1 MPMKASAMSRSR
13 TLLDFGAGFL
23 IGLSIT
29 VALFAAME
37 EDSGQLRHNM
47 LLAALAALGLAI
59 LMKFAGRDRSRSRR
73 SALPAGRVRDASAVD
88 AGWTVEG
95 PRGATEARAGASP
108 SNDHRASR
116 DERTTGALPELKAA
130 QRDTQTS
137 AKGDTRR
144 L

>member
-1 MPMKASAMSRSR
+1 MKASAMSRFR

-37 EDSGQLRHNM
+37 EDSVQWRHNM

-59 LMKFAGRDRSRSRR
+59 LMKFAGRDMSRHRR
-73 SALPAGRVRDASAVD
+73 SPPPAGRVRDASTGY
-88 AGWTVEG
+88 AGWTVER
-95 PRGATEARAGASP
+95 PRGATEARAGTSP
-108 SNDHRASR
+108 SDDYRAAR

-130 QRDTQTS
+130 HRDTQTS
-137 AKGDTRR
+137 AEGDTPR

>member
-1 MPMKASAMSRSR
+1 MSRSR

-29 VALFAAME
+29 VELFAAME

-47 LLAALAALGLAI
+47 LLAALGALGLAI
-59 LMKFAGRDRSRSRR
+59 LMKFAGRDRSRRR
-73 SALPAGRVRDASAVD
+73 RTARLAGRVRDPGAID

-108 SNDHRASR
+108 SNDYRASR
-116 DERTTGALPELKAA
+116 DERMTGALPELKAA
-130 QRDTQTS
+130 QRDAQTS
-137 AKGDTRR
+137 AEGDTRR

>member
-1 MPMKASAMSRSR
+1 MKASAMSRSR

-37 EDSGQLRHNM
+37 EDSAQLRHDM

-59 LMKFAGRDRSRSRR
+59 AMKFAGRDRSRRRR
-73 SALPAGRVRDASAVD
+73 STPPPGPVRDASAAD
-88 AGWTVEG
+88 PGWTVDG
-95 PRGATEARAGASP
+95 PRGATTRSGAS
-108 SNDHRASR
+108 SGNDYRASR
-116 DERTTGALPELKAA
+116 DERTNAALPELKAA
-130 QRDTQTS
+130 HRDTQTT
-137 AKGDTRR
+137 AEGDTRR